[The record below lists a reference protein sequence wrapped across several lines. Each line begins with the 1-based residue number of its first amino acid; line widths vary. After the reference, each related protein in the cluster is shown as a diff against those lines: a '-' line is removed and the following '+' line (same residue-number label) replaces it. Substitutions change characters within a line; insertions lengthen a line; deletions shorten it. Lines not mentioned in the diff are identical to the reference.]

1 MRDHASEKN
10 RQCKCPYN
18 MAPQKKSGTPK
29 SRLVFRA
36 SEAGE
41 RRASRTHRRLSAALS
56 DFFFAFVTFAV
67 VIFATHATFFDAL
80 AFAPFFRAAI
90 STGNGALLPILRRN
104 LRGARARDD
113 ARDDDAVT
121 RGDEATRDGARE
133 ETARRVPDIR
143 SARDARG
150 VVTRRGPSLKTSAKN
165 ICTRRVIIRDSWHVS
180 PPL

>member
-1 MRDHASEKN
+1 
-10 RQCKCPYN
+10 
-18 MAPQKKSGTPK
+18 
-29 SRLVFRA
+29 
-36 SEAGE
+36 
-41 RRASRTHRRLSAALS
+41 LSAALS